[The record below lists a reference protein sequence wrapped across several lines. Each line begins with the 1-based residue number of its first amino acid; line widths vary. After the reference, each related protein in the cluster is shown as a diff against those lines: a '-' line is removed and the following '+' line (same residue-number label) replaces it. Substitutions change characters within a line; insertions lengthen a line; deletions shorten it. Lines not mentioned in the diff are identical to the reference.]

1 LKLKFIFYVYSKIE
15 LSFKA
20 SMLSNEIQK
29 SEISKYEQ
37 EVEKLSSSV
46 AQFQLVSDQNE
57 SKINQLNEEI
67 LKLRSKNSQLEVK
80 LNIFKY

>member
-1 LKLKFIFYVYSKIE
+1 
-15 LSFKA
+15 
-20 SMLSNEIQK
+20 MLSNEIQK

-57 SKINQLNEEI
+57 SKINQSPLLVS
-67 LKLRSKNSQLEVK
+67 LK
-80 LNIFKY
+80 

>member
-1 LKLKFIFYVYSKIE
+1 
-15 LSFKA
+15 
-20 SMLSNEIQK
+20 MLSNEIQK

-57 SKINQLNEEI
+57 SKMNQLNEEI

>member
-1 LKLKFIFYVYSKIE
+1 L
-15 LSFKA
+15 
-20 SMLSNEIQK
+20 
-29 SEISKYEQ
+29 EISKYEQ

>member
-1 LKLKFIFYVYSKIE
+1 
-15 LSFKA
+15 
-20 SMLSNEIQK
+20 MLSNEIQK

-46 AQFQLVSDQNE
+46 AQFQLVSGQNQ

-67 LKLRSKNSQLEVK
+67 QKLRSNNSQLEV
-80 LNIFKY
+80 

>member
-1 LKLKFIFYVYSKIE
+1 
-15 LSFKA
+15 
-20 SMLSNEIQK
+20 MLSNEIQK

>member
-1 LKLKFIFYVYSKIE
+1 MKLKFIFYVYSKIDK
-15 LSFKA
+15 SFKA

-46 AQFQLVSDQNE
+46 AQFQLVSD
-57 SKINQLNEEI
+57 
-67 LKLRSKNSQLEVK
+67 
-80 LNIFKY
+80 